1 MALRAYDVAKGELRS
16 DLAGGSEA
24 LRHVA
29 EPIAGCFVDAA
40 CRGLRRDFERITLF
54 GILFRSHA
62 DQSRRMDS
70 VDATLGVVLTAL
82 LVLAPIAFDKGPTQV
97 DKWFAL
103 VSFGLLVVIV
113 ARALFWIRAQEPNA
127 AALGAK
133 LLGDLQD
140 PVAGTLEE
148 VRNAITTAADSRH
161 VTTKNEMLRRGAAGD
176 LVQSIAEDRQRLGV
190 KRFHLGLALAMF
202 VVLTGII
209 GWRDVIQ
216 SLQEDPGNGF
226 VRIHREAV
234 GPADQARR
242 PGANSGIRRS
252 DVR

>member
-1 MALRAYDVAKGELRS
+1 MPEGEAMNVQACTVAVPGAVQRTS
-16 DLAGGSEA
+16 PS
-24 LRHVA
+24 
-29 EPIAGCFVDAA
+29 
-40 CRGLRRDFERITLF
+40 DFERITLF

-82 LVLAPIAFDKGPTQV
+82 LVLAPIAFDKGPTQI

-113 ARALFWIRAQEPNA
+113 AWGLFMIRAQEPNA
-127 AALGAK
+127 PALGAK
-133 LLGDLQD
+133 LLGDLKD

-148 VRNAITTAADSRH
+148 VRIAIRTAADSRH
-161 VTTKNEMLRRGAAGD
+161 VATKNEMLRRGAAGD
-176 LVQSIAEDRQRLGV
+176 LVQAIAEDRQRLGS
-190 KRFHLGLALAMF
+190 KRFHLGVALAMF

-216 SLQEDPGNGF
+216 SLQEDPGNGV

-234 GPADQARR
+234 GTADQARR